1 MEILEN
7 QKDGVVIIEI
17 EGELNLMSAETVKE
31 CFEKYIKQKSYRII
45 LDFLK
50 LEFLDST
57 GIGLII
63 EMSNRLKQ
71 LNGNLVIVNMNSD
84 VKNLFGI
91 ANLLEILKHFKTM
104 HEAEEFFQK

>member
-7 QKDGVVIIEI
+7 QKDGVIIIEI
-17 EGELNLMSAETVKE
+17 EGELNLMSAEAVKE

-50 LEFLDST
+50 LEFMDST

-91 ANLLEILKHFKTM
+91 ANLLEILKHFKTIQ
-104 HEAEEFFQK
+104 EAEEFFQK